1 MCQVDEV
8 LSSRYTSSMQEENIL
23 EQRIE
28 KLRTEIDDLRY
39 RYHVLNDPS
48 VTDEVYSS
56 LMDELRLLEEQYPQY
71 DSPISPTKRV
81 GGVPIESFQ
90 KVEHRVRQWSFSDVF
105 SLDELKKWDE
115 RVKKMWHK
123 TQEKESNKDLSLSYC
138 TELKIDGLKIIL
150 EYEKGKLKQ
159 ASTRGDGK
167 VGEDV
172 TENVKT
178 IQSVPYTLTLPL
190 SCIVVGEIWMAKS
203 ELARINKDREEKE
216 EMPFANTRNAA
227 AGSIR
232 QLDPKIASSRKLDS
246 FIYDIDWMESDREN
260 DISLPKTQTEEL
272 TLLETL
278 GFKVN
283 PYRKHCET
291 IEEIEAF
298 YEEMK
303 DRKTKQVYDV
313 DGLVIKIEQKIIQ
326 DALGY
331 TGKSPRWGIAYKFPA
346 EKTTTV
352 VEDIQVQVGRTGVLT
367 PVAHLRP
374 VLVAGSIVSRA
385 TLHNED
391 EIRRLDVRIG
401 DTVVIQKAGDVI
413 PDIVEVLSSMRT
425 GKEIPFTM
433 PSFCPVCKSS
443 LYKKTSDKGNISYY
457 CSNGQC
463 FAVEMEQIIHFAS
476 RKGFDIEGLG
486 IKIIEQLLQEGL
498 ISTVS
503 DIFELKEGDLEPLER
518 FAEKSAKNLIE
529 AIEKS
534 KFISLEKFLFAL
546 GIRYVGEENALIL
559 AQHVRKHFEKKYP
572 DTPIQTPQEVWEI
585 ASSLTQEEWEMIEGF
600 GPKVT
605 SSLIQWFRKEEK
617 KKTFSVMTESGI
629 RFFLEKSKVKQSNT
643 ELQGKIFVLTGELE
657 HFSREEIKEKIRLYG
672 GKITSSVSKNTN
684 FVLCGNDPGSKYEK
698 ALQLAIPILS
708 EDDFLKMTGE
718 RAEK

>member
-1 MCQVDEV
+1 
-8 LSSRYTSSMQEENIL
+8 MQEEHIL

-28 KLRTEIDDLRY
+28 KLRAEIDDLRY

-56 LMDELRLLEEQYPQY
+56 LMDELRLLEERYPQY
-71 DSPISPTKRV
+71 DSPTSPTKRV
-81 GGVPIESFQ
+81 GGVPIEAFQ
-90 KVEHRVRQWSFSDVF
+90 KVEHKVRQWSFGDVF

-115 RVKKMWHK
+115 RVKKMWDK
-123 TQEKESNKDLSLSYC
+123 TQEKQNNKDLSLSYC

-178 IQSVPYTLTLPL
+178 IQSIPYVLSLPL
-190 SCIVVGEIWMAKS
+190 SCIVVGEIWMAKG
-203 ELARINKDREEKE
+203 ELARINKEREEKA

-246 FIYDIDWMESDREN
+246 FIYDIDWIEDDGEYT
-260 DISLPKTQTEEL
+260 ISLPKTQTEEL
-272 TLLETL
+272 ALLETL

-283 PYRKHCET
+283 PHRKHCET
-291 IEEIEAF
+291 IEEIEVF

-303 DRKTKQVYDV
+303 DKKTQQIYDV

-374 VLVAGSIVSRA
+374 VLVAGSVVSRA

-391 EIRRLDVRIG
+391 EIRRLDVRRG

-413 PDIVEVLSSMRT
+413 PDIVEVLSSLRT
-425 GKEIPFTM
+425 GKEMVFTM
-433 PSFCPVCKSS
+433 PDSCPVCKSPV
-443 LYKKTSDKGNISYY
+443 YKKTSDKGNISYY
-457 CSNGQC
+457 CSNTQC
-463 FAVEMEQIIHFAS
+463 FAIEMENIIHFAS

-498 ISTVS
+498 IATVS

-534 KFISLEKFLFAL
+534 KHISLEKFLFAL
-546 GIRYVGEENALIL
+546 GIRYVGEENALLL
-559 AQHVRKHFEKKYP
+559 ARYIRKHFQEKYP
-572 DTPIQTPQEVWEI
+572 ETPIRTPQEVWEI
-585 ASSLTQEEWEMIEGF
+585 ASSLSQEEWERIEGF

-605 SSLIQWFRKEEK
+605 SSLLWWFEQEEK
-617 KKTFSVMTESGI
+617 KKILDTMTERGV
-629 RFFLEKSKVKQSNT
+629 RFLQVKSKAKQSNST
-643 ELQGKIFVLTGELE
+643 LQGKTFVLTGELE
-657 HFSREEIKEKIRLYG
+657 HFSREEMKEKIRLYG
-672 GKITSSVSKNTN
+672 GKITSSVSKHTS
-684 FVLCGNDPGSKYEK
+684 FVLCGNNPGSKYEK
-698 ALQLAIPILS
+698 ALQLTVPILS
-708 EDDFLKMTGE
+708 ENDFLKMIGE
-718 RAEK
+718 EGVK

>member
-1 MCQVDEV
+1 MK
-8 LSSRYTSSMQEENIL
+8 EEYIL

-56 LMDELRLLEEQYPQY
+56 LMDELRLLEELYPQY
-71 DSPISPTKRV
+71 DSPTSPTKRV
-81 GGVPIESFQ
+81 GGVPIEAFQ
-90 KVEHRVRQWSFSDVF
+90 KVEHKVRQWSFGDVF
-105 SLDELKKWDE
+105 SLCELKKWDE
-115 RVKKMWHK
+115 RVKKMWNK
-123 TQEKESNKDLSLSYC
+123 TQEKHNNKELSLSYC

-178 IQSVPYTLTLPL
+178 IQSIPYVLSLPL
-190 SCIVVGEIWMAKS
+190 SCIVVGEIWMAKG
-203 ELARINKDREEKE
+203 ELARINKEREEKE

-246 FIYDIDWMESDREN
+246 FIYDIDWIEEGGEKSV
-260 DISLPKTQTEEL
+260 SLPETQTEEL
-272 TLLETL
+272 ALLEAL

-283 PYRKHCET
+283 PHHKHCET
-291 IEEIEAF
+291 IEEIEVF

-303 DRKTKQVYDV
+303 DKKTQQIYDV

-374 VLVAGSIVSRA
+374 VLVAGSVVSRA

-391 EIRRLDVRIG
+391 EIRRLDVRRG

-413 PDIVEVLSSMRT
+413 PDIVEVLSSLRT
-425 GKEIPFTM
+425 GKETLFEM
-433 PSFCPVCKSS
+433 PAVCPVCKSPV
-443 LYKKTSDKGNISYY
+443 YKKTSDKGNISSY
-457 CSNGQC
+457 CSNTQC
-463 FAVEMEQIIHFAS
+463 FAVEMENIIHFAS

-534 KFISLEKFLFAL
+534 KHISLEKFLFAL
-546 GIRYVGEENALIL
+546 GIRYVGEENALLL
-559 AQHVRKHFEKKYP
+559 AQYIRKHFEEKHS
-572 DTPIQTPQEVWEI
+572 DIPIQTPQEVWEI
-585 ASSLTQEEWEMIEGF
+585 ASSLPQEDWEMIEGF

-605 SSLIQWFRKEEK
+605 SSLLQWFKQEEK
-617 KKTFSVMTESGI
+617 KKILDTMTERGV
-629 RFFLEKSKVKQSNT
+629 RFLQIKSKAKQSNST
-643 ELQGKIFVLTGELE
+643 LQGKTFVLTGELE
-657 HFSREEIKEKIRLYG
+657 HFSREEMKEKIRLYG
-672 GKITSSVSKNTN
+672 GKITSSVSKHTS
-684 FVLCGNDPGSKYEK
+684 FVLCGNNPGSKYEK
-698 ALQLAIPILS
+698 ALQLAVPVLS
-708 EDDFLKMTGE
+708 ENNFLKMIGE
-718 RAEK
+718 EREK